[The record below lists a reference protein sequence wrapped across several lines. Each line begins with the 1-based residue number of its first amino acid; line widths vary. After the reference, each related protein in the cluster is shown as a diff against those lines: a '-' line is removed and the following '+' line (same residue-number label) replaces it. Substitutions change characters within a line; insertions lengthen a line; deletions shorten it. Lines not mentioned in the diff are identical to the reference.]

1 MRSPAS
7 RILLGMVVGGV
18 VGAFVAPHAPWVAD
32 VVGRLLGAGFVKLL
46 LLWVLPLAASALVL
60 GVAEVQVGAL
70 AGTLRRLAVWTVV
83 LTTSAVALGIIAVR
97 TFTPG
102 AGVTRAAL
110 PAGDAVR
117 PPAAG
122 AVDTIL
128 GLVPDNLVGAAA
140 RGELLGVLLAAVLLG
155 LAMRGLADHPDVATL
170 RGAIAGVYALCVRV
184 LEGVM
189 RLAPVGVA
197 GLACTLVARA
207 GLSGLL
213 PLARFVGVTVGA
225 LAVQAFVVYPIV
237 LVLAARRD
245 PRAFFAAVRPA
256 MAMAFATSSSA
267 ATLPTALDV
276 AERGL
281 GLPPERARF
290 VLTVGATGNQNG
302 TALFEGVAVLF
313 LAQLYGVELDVARQA
328 AVVAFAVLAGIGTAG
343 VPGGSLPVIA
353 AMCAGVGVPPEGVG
367 VLVGVDRFLDMCRTT
382 LNVTG
387 DLVVAAVVTADDPQP
402 AA

>member
-1 MRSPAS
+1 MRSSAS
-7 RILLGMVVGGV
+7 RILLGMLLGGLL
-18 VGAFVAPHAPWVAD
+18 GGFVAPHAPWVSD
-32 VVGRLLGAGFVKLL
+32 VVGRLVGAGFVKLL

-60 GVAEVQVGAL
+60 GVAELRVGAL
-70 AGTLRRLAVWTVV
+70 SGTLRRLAAWTLI
-83 LTTSAVALGIIAVR
+83 LTGCAVAIGIAAVR
-97 TFTPG
+97 VFAPG
-102 AGVTRAAL
+102 AGVDRAAL

-117 PPAAG
+117 PPSVG
-122 AVDTIL
+122 VVDTLL
-128 GLVPDNLVGAAA
+128 GLVPDNLVAAAA

-155 LAMRGLADHPDVATL
+155 LALRSRAEDPDVAVL
-170 RGAIAGVYALCVRV
+170 RSAVAGLYQLCVRV

-207 GLSGLL
+207 GLSGLV
-213 PLARFVGVTVGA
+213 PLARFVAVTVSA
-225 LAVQAFVVYPIV
+225 LAVQALVVYPLV
-237 LVLAARRD
+237 LVFAARRD

-256 MAMAFATSSSA
+256 MTMAFATSSSA
-267 ATLPTALDV
+267 ATLPTALEV

-281 GLPPERARF
+281 GLPSERARF

-313 LAQLYGVELDVARQA
+313 LAQLYGVELDAARQA
-328 AVVAFAVLAGIGTAG
+328 AVVLFAVLAGVGTAG

-387 DLVVAAVVTADDPQP
+387 DLVVAAVVTADDPP
-402 AA
+402 SA